1 MSKTNWKKYALG
13 MVTASTA
20 LLLAACGGESD
31 TGTTEDTGTEEGTE
45 DTAEETTD
53 REASGDLGGE
63 LTVTV
68 GADYIDFVNDIAPAF
83 EEETGVTLSIEER
96 EMFETLDGLSLD
108 GPAGLGPD
116 VTISPYDRIGGLGQ
130 QGHLHEVTLPDD
142 GRYDETDEQQVSADG
157 TVYGS
162 PYVVEALIMYYN
174 TDLLDAAPETFEEL
188 EALAQDDT
196 YAYENE
202 AGTNTAFLANW
213 VDFYSSYGLLSGFGG
228 YVFGEDGTDTSD
240 IGLNNEGSVEAIEYA
255 DQWYEIWPEGM
266 LDASSAGNFVE
277 QTFIEGNA
285 AAIIGGPWNAAAFND
300 AGLNYTATPIPT
312 LPNGEA
318 YEPFGGGKGWIISN
332 YTENAEAAQA
342 WLDYVTNEENMQAL
356 HEFNNEVPANQA
368 VRQSIVDAGDNELAI
383 AVIEQYSDAVPMPNI
398 PEMAEVWVGAE
409 TMMFDAVSGNKTAQ
423 ESADDAVQV
432 IQDNIEQKY

>member
-1 MSKTNWKKYALG
+1 MSKKNWKKHLLG

-20 LLLAACGGESD
+20 LLLAACGGED
-31 TGTTEDTGTEEGTE
+31 TADDTSTEDTGTDDAT
-45 DTAEETTD
+45 TEETTD
-53 REASGDLGGE
+53 DTASGDLGGE

-68 GADYIDFVNDIAPAF
+68 GADYIDFINEIAPAF
-83 EEETGVTLSIEER
+83 EEETGVSLSVEER

-108 GPAGLGPD
+108 GPAGLAPD
-116 VTISPYDRIGGLGQ
+116 VTIAPYDRIGGLGL
-130 QGHLHEVTLPDD
+130 QGHLHEVTLADD
-142 GRYDETDEQQVSADG
+142 GRYDATDEQQVSADS

-174 TDLLDAAPETFEEL
+174 TDLLDAAPTSFEEL
-188 EALAQDDT
+188 EALAEDDT
-196 YAYENE
+196 YAYANE

-213 VDFYSSYGLLSGFGG
+213 IDFYSSYGLISGFGG

-240 IGLNNEGSVEAIEYA
+240 VGLNNEGTVEAIEYA
-255 DQWYEIWPEGM
+255 NQWYDIWPEGM
-266 LDASSAGNFVE
+266 LDATSAGSFVE
-277 QTFIEGNA
+277 QTFIEGNT

-300 AGLNYTATPIPT
+300 AGLNYAAAPIPT
-312 LPNGEA
+312 LPNGNA

-383 AVIEQYSDAVPMPNI
+383 AVIEQYSNSVPMPNI
-398 PEMAEVWVGAE
+398 PQMAEVWVGAE
-409 TMMFDAVSGNKTAQ
+409 TMMFDAVAGNKSAQ
-423 ESADDAVQV
+423 ESADDAVQT

>member
-1 MSKTNWKKYALG
+1 MSKKNWKKYLLG

-20 LLLAACGGESD
+20 LLLAACGGD
-31 TGTTEDTGTEEGTE
+31 DATEDTGAD
-45 DTAEETTD
+45 DTSTDDSATEETTGD
-53 REASGDLGGE
+53 TATGDLGGD

-68 GADYIDFVNDIAPAF
+68 GADYIDFMNEIAPAF
-83 EEETGVTLSIEER
+83 EEETGVSLSIEER

-108 GPAGLGPD
+108 GPAGLAPD
-116 VTISPYDRIGGLGQ
+116 VTIAPYDRIGGLGQ
-130 QGHLHEVTLPDD
+130 QGHLHEVTLADD
-142 GRYDETDEQQVSADG
+142 GRYDETDEQQVSADS

-174 TDLLDAAPETFEEL
+174 TDLLDEAPTSFEEL
-188 EALAQDDT
+188 EALAEDET
-196 YAYENE
+196 YAYANE

-240 IGLNNEGSVEAIEYA
+240 VGLNNEGAVEAIEYA
-255 DQWYEIWPEGM
+255 NQWYDIWPEGM
-266 LDASSAGNFVE
+266 LDATSAGSFVE
-277 QTFIEGNA
+277 QTFIEENA

-300 AGLNYTATPIPT
+300 AGLNYATSPIPT
-312 LPNGEA
+312 LPNGNA

-383 AVIEQYSDAVPMPNI
+383 AVVEQYSNSVPMPNI
-398 PEMAEVWVGAE
+398 PQMAEVWVGAE
-409 TMMFDAVSGNKTAQ
+409 TMMFDAVAGNKSAQ
-423 ESADDAVQV
+423 ESADDAVQT